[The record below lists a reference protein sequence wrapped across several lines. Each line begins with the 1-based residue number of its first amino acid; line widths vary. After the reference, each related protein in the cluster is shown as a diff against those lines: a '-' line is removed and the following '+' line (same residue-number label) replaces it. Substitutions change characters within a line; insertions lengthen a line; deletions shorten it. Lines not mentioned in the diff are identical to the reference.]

1 MASPVNQHCAN
12 CISTLLFP
20 WVFPRN
26 HVLAGGPH
34 SQSEKGNFFG
44 DGIPPVYFKV
54 YNKEYTSV
62 VDKLNAIRWVAA
74 AMRPFSV
81 TVSNSIEQTIFI
93 SPLSVTKLFID
104 NRLAQEQ
111 AVAMQ
116 QVYRERKCADTNGTV
131 LVPMLKYN

>member
-1 MASPVNQHCAN
+1 
-12 CISTLLFP
+12 
-20 WVFPRN
+20 
-26 HVLAGGPH
+26 
-34 SQSEKGNFFG
+34 
-44 DGIPPVYFKV
+44 
-54 YNKEYTSV
+54 
-62 VDKLNAIRWVAA
+62 VAA

-116 QVYRERKCADTNGTV
+116 QVYRERKCADTTGTV
-131 LVPMLKYN
+131 LVPMLKYNYIFQIKYPEAILQTALGNCAGLNLAKC